1 MKTESYGNGL
11 SHDYKY
17 QVGGSLP
24 PDAPT
29 YVKRQADRDFYEGVK
44 AGEFCYVLNSRQM
57 GKSSLQLRTM
67 QRLLSDGIACAAIDL
82 SEIGNW
88 DVTQNQWY
96 AGVVYSLVNSF
107 DLFDK
112 IELRSWWRDR
122 EFLSPV
128 QRLSQFLDEVLLVE
142 VSQPIAIF
150 IDEIDSILKLSFPT
164 DDFFAFIRYCYN
176 KRAENPEYNRL
187 TFALLGVTTP
197 SDLIQDKNRTPF
209 NIGRAIQLNGFQLD
223 EAQPL
228 AKGLA
233 EKIANP
239 DIVLKEVLAWTGGQ
253 PFLTQKICKL
263 ILEQAEEQKSNPPL
277 FPPQCT
283 GGDEGGGSQL
293 PKLPTLFP
301 PQCTG
306 GDEGGGSQLPK
317 SKIADVAQLTRSHI
331 IDNWEATDEP
341 KHLKTIRD
349 RLLRNEQH
357 TGRLLGLYQQ
367 ILQQGEISADN
378 STEQTELLLSG
389 LVVKRQGKLTAANRI
404 YASIFNQNWVES
416 VLANLRPYAES
427 LTAWLASN
435 CQDESRLLR
444 GKALQDALEWAAEQ
458 SLSDRDYQFLTAS
471 QELDRKQVE
480 IALQAE
486 KQANQI
492 LAEAQQKAN
501 RTIKRGIT
509 VLGVI
514 SALTAA
520 TIFHAATSIKAEWE
534 ELKLESKG
542 MNSLRLFETQGGEEI
557 KALVSAMQAG
567 QDLKKMVEKHS
578 HLQKY
583 PAISPLLALQTIL
596 DQIHERNQLKGHQ
609 GQIWSVSFSPDG
621 KRIATTGNDNTVRL
635 WNRSGKLLST
645 FKSNQGE
652 VKTVSFSTEK
662 KTNPQSPIP
671 NPQLLDGYRIAT
683 VGADGKIRLWNQFG
697 KPLNSP
703 FKGHKGHVRNMSL
716 SLDGKRIAIAGSDG
730 TVRIWN
736 QFGQQLANFNSTP
749 GEIRSMSFSPDGERI
764 ATAGADGTVRL
775 WNQSGKQLNQF
786 KSNPGGVWSL
796 SFSPDGQRI
805 ATTGADGTVRIWKQ
819 FGQQLTQFNTN
830 QDRVWSVNFSPDGQ
844 RIATTGA
851 DGTVRLWNKFGQQL
865 DKFNS
870 HQGEVLSVS
879 FSPNGHSQDGQRIA
893 TAGDDGTVKLADLWD
908 LQVSRSVSRG
918 KQLLLKDREFWRVTF
933 SPNGKHIA
941 TAYSNGMVRLWNES
955 GQELISAFK
964 AHKSLVLSVSFSRD
978 GQYVATSGDE
988 GIVRLWNQS
997 GQMLAE
1003 FKSDRAKVRSISF
1016 SPDAKRIAT
1025 AGDDGTVRFWNQSG
1039 KPLALTF
1046 KAHQSRVWSLSWSP
1060 DGQHIATAGDDS
1072 TVKIWN
1078 PNGEILTQFNTE
1090 QGEVRSMSFSPD
1102 GQRLATAGSD
1112 GTVKLWVRFD
1122 KPSGQLLLAQ
1132 FKAQT
1137 GDIFSVSFS
1146 ADGKSLATAG
1156 SDSTVRIWRVEELDE
1171 LLERGCEWLKDY
1183 LATHQ
1188 EVREQ
1193 LKVCK

>member
-11 SHDYKY
+11 SHHYKY

-67 QRLLSDGIACAAIDL
+67 QRLISDGIACAAIDL

-122 EFLSPV
+122 EFLSPI
-128 QRLSQFLDEVLLVE
+128 QRLSQFIDEVLLVE

-150 IDEIDSILKLSFPT
+150 IDEIDSILRLSFPT

-239 DIVLKEVLAWTGGQ
+239 HIVLNEVLAWTGGQ

-263 ILEQAEEQKSNPPL
+263 ILEEAELSAHFVADDLSSTQN
-277 FPPQCT
+277 FIQ
-283 GGDEGGGSQL
+283 SQIL
-293 PKLPTLFP
+293 IPRLEP
-301 PQCTG
+301 G
-306 GDEGGGSQLPK
+306 NEPK
-317 SKIADVAQLTRSHI
+317 SKIAHVAQLTRSHI

-378 STEQTELLLSG
+378 SSEQTELLLSG
-389 LVVKRQGKLTAANRI
+389 LVVKQQGKLISANRI
-404 YASIFNQNWVES
+404 YASVFNQNWVES

-480 IALQAE
+480 IALKAE

-492 LAEAQQKAN
+492 LAEAQQKAD
-501 RTIKRGIT
+501 RTIKRGIA

-534 ELKLESKG
+534 GLKLESKG

-578 HLQKY
+578 QLPKY

-645 FKSNQGE
+645 FKTNQGE
-652 VKTVSFSTEK
+652 VKTVSFTPEK
-662 KTNPQSPIP
+662 KTNPKSKIQ
-671 NPQLLDGYRIAT
+671 NPKLLDGYRIAT
-683 VGADGKIRLWNQFG
+683 VGADGKIRVWNQFG

-703 FKGHKGHVRNMSL
+703 FKGHKGQIRNMSL
-716 SLDGKRIAIAGSDG
+716 SLDGKRIALAGSDG
-730 TVRIWN
+730 TVQIWN
-736 QFGQQLANFNSTP
+736 QFGQQLAHFNSTR
-749 GEIRSMSFSPDGERI
+749 GEIRSMSFSPDGQRI

-775 WNQSGKQLNQF
+775 WNESGKQLNQF

-851 DGTVRLWNKFGQQL
+851 DGTVRLWNQFGQQL

-879 FSPNGHSQDGQRIA
+879 FSPNGHSRDGQRIA

-918 KQLLLKDREFWRVTF
+918 QQLLLKDREFWRVSF

-964 AHKSLVLSVSFSRD
+964 AHKNLVLSVSFSRD
-978 GQYVATSGDE
+978 GQYLATSGDE

-1003 FKSDRAKVRSISF
+1003 FQSDRAKVRSISF

-1025 AGDDGTVRFWNQSG
+1025 AGDDGTVRLWNQSG

-1078 PNGEILTQFNTE
+1078 PNGQILTQFNTE

-1171 LLERGCEWLKDY
+1171 LLNRGCEWLKDY
-1183 LATHQ
+1183 LATHR